1 MARMASVHE
10 RRSARREE
18 IRTSLFD
25 AIEQLLED
33 GTPFSELSVARLI
46 KDAGISRSRFYVYFE
61 DKGDLL
67 RSLSEEVVQELL
79 DATLGWWSLPVGA
92 TLDDLRGV
100 TETMSAA
107 YLRHQHLLTATVQ
120 VAAQDSTTREFFAA
134 LVKRT
139 LESYAVRIAQEQA
152 AGRIDPDVD
161 PYETAALLSWMTEG
175 GFYKLLARAKGR
187 ERERL
192 LDALTR
198 IVWNTAY
205 AAVR

>member
-1 MARMASVHE
+1 MARMASIHE

-46 KDAGISRSRFYVYFE
+46 KDAGVSRSRFYVYFE

-79 DATLGWWSLPVGA
+79 DATLGWWSLPVGG
-92 TLDDLRGV
+92 TVEDLRDV
-100 TETMSAA
+100 TEKMSAT

-120 VAAQDSTTREFFAA
+120 VAAQDTTTREFFAA
-134 LVKRT
+134 LVQRT

-152 AGRIDPDVD
+152 AGRIDPSVD

-175 GFYKLLARAKGR
+175 GFYKLLSRARGR

>member
-1 MARMASVHE
+1 MARMPSVHD

-18 IRTSLFD
+18 IRKSLLD
-25 AIEQLLED
+25 AIEQLLDD
-33 GTPFSELSVARLI
+33 GTSFSDLSVARLI
-46 KDAGISRSRFYVYFE
+46 KDVGISRSRFYVYFE

-67 RSLSEEVVQELL
+67 RSLAAEVVQELL
-79 DATLGWWSLPVGA
+79 DATLGWWSLPVEA
-92 TLDDLRGV
+92 TVDDLRGV
-100 TETMSAA
+100 TEKMCAI

-120 VAAQDSTTREFFAA
+120 VAAQDTTTREFFAA
-134 LVKRT
+134 LVQRT
-139 LESYAVRIAQEQA
+139 LESYAARITQEQA
-152 AGRIDPDVD
+152 AGRIDPTID

-175 GFYKLLARAKGR
+175 GFYKLLGRARDR
-187 ERERL
+187 ETERL